1 MKTLTMI
8 LCSLLISTAHAS
20 YQSVRCSN
28 STGSVTWESGYDDNT
43 IHLKYSN
50 FVEGTLSLPLEQ
62 VQITFDKEIVL
73 KEKKVQRCDFSSSF
87 RVFASTV
94 KIVASEAHPDVLRG
108 QFPDNKVE
116 TEVICTE
123 IMNGERPCRTKRP

>member
-20 YQSVRCSN
+20 YQTVRCSN

-50 FVEGTLSLPLEQ
+50 FIEGTLSLPLEK
-62 VQITFDKEIVL
+62 VKIIFDKEVVL
-73 KEKKVQRCDFSSSF
+73 KERKIQRCDFSSSYK
-87 RVFASTV
+87 VFAGAV
-94 KIVASEAHPDVLRG
+94 KIMPADAHPDVLIG
-108 QFPDNKVE
+108 HFPDNRVK

-123 IMNGERPCRTKRP
+123 IMNSDRPCRTKRP